1 MKILFKISKWGN
13 QQPQQTEAATSQ
25 CIEGDAPPGFV
36 SRPVSRF
43 LEGYSHVTPHILSCH
58 TVHFC
63 VNIVL
68 LLSLFNENRDFLM
81 WKSSAYII
89 IPHCDYSW
97 GQEGW
102 SREQKEKWW
111 AINLNSEREGETGLL
126 MIATSAGPWGLPT
139 GHATTSVWRMTRRYH
154 GDPRKSI
161 FG

>member
-1 MKILFKISKWGN
+1 MKILFEIPKWGN
-13 QQPQQTEAATSQ
+13 HQQQQQTEVATSQ
-25 CIEGDAPPGFV
+25 WIVGDAPPGFV
-36 SRPVSRF
+36 SFPVNCF
-43 LEGYSHVTPHILSCH
+43 LEGYSHTTPHILSCH
-58 TVHFC
+58 TVHFY

-111 AINLNSEREGETGLL
+111 AINLNSVYVREKHITNECHFCRNVGSFYWPCHHFPLTN
-126 MIATSAGPWGLPT
+126 
-139 GHATTSVWRMTRRYH
+139 
-154 GDPRKSI
+154 D
-161 FG
+161 